1 MQLSVYVLGREVAT
15 LEQSGDFKSVLT
27 YHPHVAADD
36 FVSLT
41 MPVRLESYVWDDQL
55 PPVLQMNLPE
65 GYLLQVLQEQFGPH
79 IGASPI
85 ALLSVIG
92 RNMVGR
98 LQVAAPGA
106 QLNEPA
112 QPIEVAALLKG
123 DNSEAAFA
131 ALVRQHATSGVSG
144 VVPKF
149 LDAQTTA
156 ASYQAETSPRTVQ
169 AEPVEALHPLRAP
182 LAPHQKASLTTRRH
196 IIKGSSAQLPFVAL
210 NEHLCMQVARRVM
223 PAALTEVS
231 DDGQALV
238 VHRFDVDEHGQ
249 PLWGMEDFCSLLGL
263 RPAAKYDTTWERIAK
278 AVRDHVPGAQRLATF
293 RQLATTLLLTYALRN
308 ADCHAKN
315 LALLYT
321 SRANAHLSP
330 AYDMLT
336 TSVYPGFQHNPPA
349 IDFMGKRTWAPG
361 KNLQKFIAATFG
373 IQPKE
378 QQHMVQAI
386 SDAVADVA
394 PQVRQAMAQHPG
406 FEDIGKRMLMAWAE
420 GVQGLRDARVY
431 AVGDWNAGEAFAG
444 FSAPPKLVADQRK
457 IGRSPFWASDNLA
470 NRTASSHLNQ
480 SSK

>member
-15 LEQSGDFKSVLT
+15 LEQVGDFKSVLT
-27 YHPHVAADD
+27 YHPHVANDD

-41 MPVRLESYVWDDQL
+41 MPVRTESYVWDDPL

-79 IGASPI
+79 LGASPI

-106 QLNEPA
+106 ELSEPA
-112 QPIEVAALLKG
+112 QPVEVAALLKG

-131 ALVRQHATSGVSG
+131 ALVREHATSGVSG

-149 LDAQTTA
+149 LDAQ
-156 ASYQAETSPRTVQ
+156 SEQADTSPL
-169 AEPVEALHPLRAP
+169 ALHK
-182 LAPHQKASLTTRRH
+182 KASVVTRRH
-196 IIKGSSAQLPFVAL
+196 IIKGSSSQLPFVAL

-223 PAALTEVS
+223 PTAKTELS

-249 PLWGMEDFCSLLGL
+249 PHWGMEDFCSLLGL

-278 AVRDHVPGAQRLATF
+278 AVRDHVPGPQRLGTY
-293 RQLATTLLLTYALRN
+293 RQLVTTLLLTYALRN

-315 LALLYT
+315 IALLYT
-321 SRANAHLSP
+321 SRADVHLSP
-330 AYDMLT
+330 AYDLLT
-336 TSVYPGFQHNPPA
+336 TSVYAGFRHNPPG
-349 IDFMGKRTWAPG
+349 IEFMSKKTWLPG
-361 KNLQKFIAATFG
+361 KNLQKFIAATLG

-378 QQHMVQAI
+378 QQQLVQAI
-386 SDAVADVA
+386 SDAVADVG
-394 PQVRQAMAQHPG
+394 PLVRQAMTQHPA
-406 FEDIGKRMLMAWAE
+406 FADIGKRMLMAWAE
-420 GVQGLRDARVY
+420 GVQGLRDQRVY
-431 AVGDWNAGEAFAG
+431 AVGDWTASAAFED
-444 FSAPPKLVADQRK
+444 FSPPPKQKAPSTSTR
-457 IGRSPFWASDNLA
+457 IGESPLLGK
-470 NRTASSHLNQ
+470 R
-480 SSK
+480 

>member
-15 LEQSGDFKSVLT
+15 LEQAGDFKSVLT
-27 YHPHVAADD
+27 YHPHVAQDD

-41 MPVRLESYVWDDQL
+41 MPVRTESYVWDDQL

-79 IGASPI
+79 MGASPM
-85 ALLSVIG
+85 ALLSVVG

-106 QLNEPA
+106 DLREPA
-112 QPIEVAALLKG
+112 QPVEVAALLKG

-149 LDAQTTA
+149 LDAQT
-156 ASYQAETSPRTVQ
+156 
-169 AEPVEALHPLRAP
+169 EALAQHK
-182 LAPHQKASLTTRRH
+182 KASLITRRH

-210 NEHLCMQVARRVM
+210 NEHLCMQVASRVL
-223 PAALTEVS
+223 PTAKTEVS

-238 VHRFDVDEHGQ
+238 VHRFDVDAQGQ
-249 PLWGMEDFCSLLGL
+249 AHWGMEDFCSLLGL
-263 RPAAKYDTTWERIAK
+263 RPAAKYDTTWERIAR
-278 AVRDHVPGAQRLATF
+278 AVRDHVPGERRLSTF

-321 SRANAHLSP
+321 NRADAHLSP
-330 AYDMLT
+330 TYDMLS
-336 TSVYPGFQHNPPA
+336 TSVYAGFAHNPPG
-349 IDFMGKRTWAPG
+349 IEFMGKKTWAPG
-361 KNLQKFIAATFG
+361 KNLQKFIATTFG

-386 SDAVADVA
+386 SDAVADVG
-394 PQVRQAMAQHPG
+394 PLVRQAMVQHPG
-406 FEDIGKRMLMAWAE
+406 FEDIGKRILLAWAE
-420 GVQGLRDARVY
+420 GVQGLRDTRVY
-431 AVGDWNAGEAFAG
+431 AVGDWAAGDAFEG
-444 FSAPPKLVADQRK
+444 FSAPPKLQTNNTK
-457 IGRSPFWASDNLA
+457 IGQSPLLGK
-470 NRTASSHLNQ
+470 R
-480 SSK
+480 

>member
-15 LEQSGDFKSVLT
+15 LAQSGDFKSVLT
-27 YHPHVAADD
+27 YHPQVAADD

-41 MPVRLESYVWDDQL
+41 MPVRTDSYVWDDQL

-65 GYLLQVLQEQFGPH
+65 GHLLQVLQEQFGPH

-85 ALLSVIG
+85 TLLSVIG

-106 QLNEPA
+106 ELSVP
-112 QPIEVAALLKG
+112 PKPVEVAALLKG

-131 ALVRQHATSGVSG
+131 ALVREHATSGVSG

-149 LDAQTTA
+149 LDAQADTA
-156 ASYQAETSPRTVQ
+156 
-169 AEPVEALHPLRAP
+169 PVRPELVEGLPE
-182 LAPHQKASLTTRRH
+182 LAPHKKASLVTRRH

-210 NEHLCMQVARRVM
+210 NEHLCMQVASRVM
-223 PAALTEVS
+223 PTAKTEVS

-249 PLWGMEDFCSLLGL
+249 PHWGMEDFCSLLGL

-278 AVRDHVPGAQRLATF
+278 AVRDHVPGAQRLGTY

-321 SRANAHLSP
+321 SRADVHLSP

-336 TSVYPGFQHNPPA
+336 TSVYAGFQHNPPG
-349 IDFMGKRTWAPG
+349 IEFMGRKTWAPG
-361 KNLQKFIAATFG
+361 KNLQKFIAVTFG

-386 SDAVADVA
+386 SDAVADVG
-394 PQVRQAMAQHPG
+394 PLVRQAMTQHPG
-406 FEDIGKRMLMAWAE
+406 FEDVGKRMLMAWAE
-420 GVQGLRDARVY
+420 GVQGLRDQRVY
-431 AVGDWNAGEAFAG
+431 SVGEWVAGDAFEG
-444 FSAPPKLVADQRK
+444 FTAPPKLTQKTVK
-457 IGRSPFWASDNLA
+457 LGRSPLLGE
-470 NRTASSHLNQ
+470 R
-480 SSK
+480 

>member
-15 LEQSGDFKSVLT
+15 LEQSGDFRSVLT

-41 MPVRLESYVWDDQL
+41 MPVRTESYVWDDQL

-106 QLNEPA
+106 ELSEPA
-112 QPIEVAALLKG
+112 KSVEVAALLKG

-131 ALVRQHATSGVSG
+131 ALVREHATSGVSG

-149 LDAQTTA
+149 LD
-156 ASYQAETSPRTVQ
+156 SQAEDGS
-169 AEPVEALHPLRAP
+169 P
-182 LAPHQKASLTTRRH
+182 LAQHKKASLVTRRH

-210 NEHLCMQVARRVM
+210 NEHLCMQVASRVM
-223 PAALTEVS
+223 STAKTEVS

-238 VHRFDVDEHGQ
+238 VHRFDVDEQGQ
-249 PLWGMEDFCSLLGL
+249 PHWGMEDFCSLLGL

-278 AVRDHVPGAQRLATF
+278 AVRDHVPGPQRLDTY

-308 ADCHAKN
+308 ADCHA
-315 LALLYT
+315 
-321 SRANAHLSP
+321 
-330 AYDMLT
+330 
-336 TSVYPGFQHNPPA
+336 
-349 IDFMGKRTWAPG
+349 
-361 KNLQKFIAATFG
+361 
-373 IQPKE
+373 
-378 QQHMVQAI
+378 
-386 SDAVADVA
+386 
-394 PQVRQAMAQHPG
+394 
-406 FEDIGKRMLMAWAE
+406 
-420 GVQGLRDARVY
+420 
-431 AVGDWNAGEAFAG
+431 
-444 FSAPPKLVADQRK
+444 
-457 IGRSPFWASDNLA
+457 
-470 NRTASSHLNQ
+470 
-480 SSK
+480 

>member
-106 QLNEPA
+106 QLDEPA

-149 LDAQTTA
+149 LGAQAA
-156 ASYQAETSPRTVQ
+156 ASTQAVISPPTVQ
-169 AEPVEALHPLRAP
+169 AEPVEAHHPRSPA
-182 LAPHQKASLTTRRH
+182 LAPHRKPSLTTRRH

-223 PAALTEVS
+223 PAAQTEVS

-249 PLWGMEDFCSLLGL
+249 RLWGMEDFCSLLGL

-278 AVRDHVPGAQRLATF
+278 AVRDHVPGAQRLATY

-308 ADCHAKN
+308 ANCHAKN

-336 TSVYPGFQHNPPA
+336 TSVYAGFQHNPPA

-378 QQHMVQAI
+378 QQYMVQAI

-394 PQVRQAMAQHPG
+394 PQVRQAMAQHPA

-431 AVGDWNAGEAFAG
+431 AVGGWQAGAAFEG
-444 FSAPPKLVADQRK
+444 FSAPPKLVSPHEK
-457 IGRSPFWASDNLA
+457 IGRSPLLGQ
-470 NRTASSHLNQ
+470 R
-480 SSK
+480 

>member
-15 LEQSGDFKSVLT
+15 LEPSGDFKSVLS
-27 YHPHVAADD
+27 YHPEVATDD

-41 MPVRLESYVWDDQL
+41 MPVRTESYVWDDQL

-79 IGASPI
+79 IGASPA

-106 QLNEPA
+106 TLDEPA
-112 QPIEVAALLKG
+112 KPIEVAALLKG

-131 ALVRQHATSGVSG
+131 SLVREHATSGVSG

-149 LDAQTTA
+149 LDSQ
-156 ASYQAETSPRTVQ
+156 SEDV
-169 AEPVEALHPLRAP
+169 LPLGAH
-182 LAPHQKASLTTRRH
+182 AKASLVTRRH
-196 IIKGSSAQLPFVAL
+196 IVKGSSARLPFVAL

-223 PAALTEVS
+223 PTAHTQVS

-238 VHRFDVDEHGQ
+238 VHRFDVDANGQ
-249 PLWGMEDFCSLLGL
+249 PHWGMEDFCSLLGL

-278 AVRDHVPGAQRLATF
+278 AVRDHVPGPQRLDTF
-293 RQLATTLLLTYALRN
+293 RQLAMTLLLTYALRN

-321 SRANAHLSP
+321 SRADVHLSP
-330 AYDMLT
+330 TYDMLT
-336 TSVYPGFQHNPPA
+336 TSVYAGFAHNPPG
-349 IDFMGKRTWAPG
+349 IEFMGKKTWLPG

-373 IQPKE
+373 IPPKE
-378 QQHMVQAI
+378 QLHMVQAI
-386 SDAVADVA
+386 SDAVADVGKE
-394 PQVRQAMAQHPG
+394 VRQAMTEHPG
-406 FEDIGKRMLMAWAE
+406 FEEVGKRMLLAWAE
-420 GVQGLRDARVY
+420 GVQGLRDERVY
-431 AVGDWNAGEAFAG
+431 AVGDWAAGEAFAG
-444 FSAPPKLVADQRK
+444 FSAPPKLTAKTEK
-457 IGRSPFWASDNLA
+457 IGRSPLLGE
-470 NRTASSHLNQ
+470 R
-480 SSK
+480 

>member
-1 MQLSVYVLGREVAT
+1 MSLSVYVLGREVAT
-15 LEQSGDFKSVLT
+15 LAQSGDFKSVLS
-27 YHPHVAADD
+27 YHPRVSVSD

-41 MPVRLESYVWDDQL
+41 MPVRLESYVWDDPL

-79 IGASPI
+79 VGASPM

-106 QLNEPA
+106 DLSAPA
-112 QPIEVAALLKG
+112 QAFEVAALLKG

-131 ALVRQHATSGVSG
+131 ALVREHATSGVSG
-144 VVPKF
+144 AVPKF
-149 LDAQTTA
+149 LDAQA
-156 ASYQAETSPRTVQ
+156 VADAVRH
-169 AEPVEALHPLRAP
+169 EPVDGLLP
-182 LAPHQKASLTTRRH
+182 LAQQQKASLVTRRH
-196 IIKGSSAQLPFVAL
+196 IIKGASTQLPFVAL

-223 PAALTEVS
+223 PTAHTQVS

-249 PLWGMEDFCSLLGL
+249 PHWGMEDFCSLLGL

-278 AVRDHVPGAQRLATF
+278 AVRDHVPGTQRLETF
-293 RQLATTLLLTYALRN
+293 RQLATHLLLSYAVRN
-308 ADCHAKN
+308 ADGHAKN
-315 LALLYT
+315 LALRYT
-321 SRANAHLSP
+321 SRADVHLCP
-330 AYDMLT
+330 AYDILT
-336 TSVYPGFQHNPPA
+336 TSVYAGFQHNPPA
-349 IDFMGKRTWAPG
+349 IAFLGKKTWLPG

-406 FEDIGKRMLMAWAE
+406 FEDVGKRMLMAWAE
-420 GVQGLRDARVY
+420 GVQGLRDQRVY
-431 AVGDWNAGEAFAG
+431 AVGDWTAGDAFEG
-444 FSAPPKLVADQRK
+444 FSPPPKQKSENIK
-457 IGRSPFWASDNLA
+457 IGRSPLLGK
-470 NRTASSHLNQ
+470 R
-480 SSK
+480 

>member
-15 LEQSGDFKSVLT
+15 LEQAGDFKSVLT
-27 YHPHVAADD
+27 YHPHVAQGD

-41 MPVRLESYVWDDQL
+41 MPVRTESYVWDDQL

-79 IGASPI
+79 VGASPMT
-85 ALLSVIG
+85 LLSVVG

-106 QLNEPA
+106 DLREPA
-112 QPIEVAALLKG
+112 KPIEVAALLKG

-149 LDAQTTA
+149 LDVQT
-156 ASYQAETSPRTVQ
+156 
-169 AEPVEALHPLRAP
+169 EALAQHN
-182 LAPHQKASLTTRRH
+182 KASLITRRH

-210 NEHLCMQVARRVM
+210 NEHLCMQVASRVM
-223 PAALTEVS
+223 PTAKTEIS

-238 VHRFDVDEHGQ
+238 VHRFDVDEDGQ
-249 PLWGMEDFCSLLGL
+249 PHWGMEDFCSLLGL
-263 RPAAKYDTTWERIAK
+263 RPAAKYDTTWERIAR
-278 AVRDHVPGAQRLATF
+278 AVRDHVPGERRLDTF
-293 RQLATTLLLTYALRN
+293 RQLAKTLLLTYALRN

-321 SRANAHLSP
+321 SRFDAHLSLT
-330 AYDMLT
+330 YDMLS
-336 TSVYPGFQHNPPA
+336 TSVYASFQHNPPG
-349 IDFMGKRTWAPG
+349 IEFMGKKTWTPG

-394 PQVRQAMAQHPG
+394 PLVGQAMVQHPG
-406 FEDIGKRMLMAWAE
+406 FEDIGKRMLLAWAE
-420 GVQGLRDARVY
+420 GVNGLRDQRVY
-431 AVGDWNAGEAFAG
+431 AVGDWAAGAAFDG
-444 FSAPPKLVADQRK
+444 FSAPRKLETNSTK
-457 IGRSPFWASDNLA
+457 IGRSPLLGK
-470 NRTASSHLNQ
+470 R
-480 SSK
+480 

>member
-15 LEQSGDFKSVLT
+15 LAQSGDFKSVLS
-27 YHPHVAADD
+27 YHPQVTADD
-36 FVSLT
+36 LVSLT
-41 MPVRLESYVWDDQL
+41 MPVRTESYVWDDQL

-106 QLNEPA
+106 ALDEPA
-112 QPIEVAALLKG
+112 KPIEVAALLKG

-131 ALVRQHATSGVSG
+131 ALVREHATSGVSG
-144 VVPKF
+144 VAPKF
-149 LDAQTTA
+149 LDAQIK
-156 ASYQAETSPRTVQ
+156 SSEDG
-169 AEPVEALHPLRAP
+169 AP
-182 LAPHQKASLTTRRH
+182 LALHKKASLITRRH

-210 NEHLCMQVARRVM
+210 NEHLCMQVASRVLST
-223 PAALTEVS
+223 AKTEVS

-249 PLWGMEDFCSLLGL
+249 AYWGMEDFCSLLGL

-278 AVRDHVPGAQRLATF
+278 AVRDHVPGAQRLETY

-321 SRANAHLSP
+321 SRADVHLSP

-336 TSVYPGFQHNPPA
+336 TSVYAGFQHNPPG
-349 IDFMGKRTWAPG
+349 IEFMGKKTWTPG

-386 SDAVADVA
+386 SDAVADVG
-394 PQVRQAMAQHPG
+394 PLVRQAMAQHPG
-406 FEDIGKRMLMAWAE
+406 FEDIGKQMLMAWAE
-420 GVQGLRDARVY
+420 GVQGLRDQRVY
-431 AVGDWNAGEAFAG
+431 AVGAWAAGDAFEG
-444 FSAPPKLVADQRK
+444 FSPPPKQKTESTK
-457 IGRSPFWASDNLA
+457 IGRSPLLGK
-470 NRTASSHLNQ
+470 R
-480 SSK
+480 

>member
-1 MQLSVYVLGREVAT
+1 MKLSVYVMGRHVAT
-15 LEQSGDFKSVLT
+15 LEQAGDFKSVLAYNAQT
-27 YHPHVAADD
+27 VDGAPDD

-41 MPVRLESYVWDDQL
+41 MPVRTESYVWDDQL

-106 QLNEPA
+106 ELSMPPK
-112 QPIEVAALLKG
+112 PIEVAALLKG

-131 ALVRQHATSGVSG
+131 ALVREHATSGVSG

-149 LDAQTTA
+149 LDAQIGSSA
-156 ASYQAETSPRTVQ
+156 DGGPLV
-169 AEPVEALHPLRAP
+169 LHK
-182 LAPHQKASLTTRRH
+182 KASVITRRH

-210 NEHLCMQVARRVM
+210 NEHLCMQVASRVM
-223 PAALTEVS
+223 PTAKTEVS
-231 DDGQALV
+231 DDGQALA
-238 VHRFDVDEHGQ
+238 VHRFDVDQHGQ
-249 PLWGMEDFCSLLGL
+249 PHWGMEDFCSLLGL

-278 AVRDHVPGAQRLATF
+278 AVRDHVPGSQRLDTY

-321 SRANAHLSP
+321 SRADVHLSP

-336 TSVYPGFQHNPPA
+336 TSVYAGFQHNPPG
-349 IDFMGKRTWAPG
+349 IEFMGKKTWAPG

-386 SDAVADVA
+386 SDAVADVG
-394 PQVRQAMAQHPG
+394 PLVRQAMAQHPG

-420 GVQGLRDARVY
+420 GVQGLRDQRVY
-431 AVGDWNAGEAFAG
+431 ALGGWTPPAAFED
-444 FSAPPKLVADQRK
+444 FSPPPKQKSDSQK
-457 IGRSPFWASDNLA
+457 IGRSPLLA
-470 NRTASSHLNQ
+470 KR
-480 SSK
+480 